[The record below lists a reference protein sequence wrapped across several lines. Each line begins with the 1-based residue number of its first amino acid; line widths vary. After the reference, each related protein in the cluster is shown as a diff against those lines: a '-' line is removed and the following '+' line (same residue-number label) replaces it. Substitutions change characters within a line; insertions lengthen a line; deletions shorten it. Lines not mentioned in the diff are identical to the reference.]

1 MTRFNLPV
9 AVKTVYK
16 GYSSGHGKC
25 FVKCF
30 LRVPQAVELY
40 CSCHAAQA
48 NKGNFQKTCYKTF
61 PWPDEWP
68 CTITQISLKFLS
80 LTVISNYFAFSGA
93 DHDALHRLPRPHIL
107 QLLRIPRREGRR
119 ATRHPQVRF
128 CQLRRRPLVGS
139 GKSSVDGGIS
149 KYPWLITLIWGQDGA
164 AVYQCR
170 PTIGHERTHKIDKR
184 HAPNTLLSYFVE
196 VVLSAN

>member
-1 MTRFNLPV
+1 MFCKMFSESSPGRWAVLQLPCCPSQQGELPENMLQNLPMTWWMTLYNH
-9 AVKTVYK
+9 ANFHW
-16 GYSSGHGKC
+16 SSS
-25 FVKCF
+25 V
-30 LRVPQAVELY
+30 L
-40 CSCHAAQA
+40 
-48 NKGNFQKTCYKTF
+48 
-61 PWPDEWP
+61 
-68 CTITQISLKFLS
+68 
-80 LTVISNYFAFSGA
+80 VISNYFAFSGA

-128 CQLRRRPLVGS
+128 RQLRRRPLVGS